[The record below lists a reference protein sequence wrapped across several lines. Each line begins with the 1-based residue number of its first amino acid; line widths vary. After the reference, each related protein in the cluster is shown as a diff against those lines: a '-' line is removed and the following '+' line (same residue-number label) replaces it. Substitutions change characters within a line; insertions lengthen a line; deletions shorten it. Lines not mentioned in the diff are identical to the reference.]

1 MEEVR
6 GERER
11 GEELIARA
19 RLEKDPARKLFF
31 ATQAMVF
38 LPEDPRAWI
47 ERGKALLK
55 TGMINEA
62 EEQILEVVRQN
73 PDEGEGWYLH
83 GIIKNIRGERGIA
96 KSSFQKATGAMTRPG
111 PAHYALG
118 RLLLEDGEYKDALR
132 LFDAALGEDR
142 RDPDI
147 WFARGRAL
155 LEMKRFNQAIISFDH
170 LLEIRPGDEQGRE
183 ARRKAI
189 RMMKQDLNRTE
200 ERDFTLLREEADYP
214 GLVRILSREKNSR
227 AMKAAHE
234 LIRLGTGS
242 TPYIRPLLSNNDPEI
257 RFRALHVLLAIGDPR
272 CAGLFVRLALS
283 MKTPEEGGGEKTAT
297 LLDAIGR
304 SLMRMR
310 QTAVVTALGEALA
323 ERDEKTMIRS
333 IRLVERTHDEQAVSL
348 LIKAATHPSI
358 RVAFVALTALGTL
371 GNQETIDQ
379 IFTHL
384 MSHDS
389 AIRGQAKEALRQV
402 IRRSLPPLMIR
413 YASGDEPDRAF
424 IREILHSIGGDL
436 VPVILREL
444 ARQDTPAIRDAL
456 SDALA
461 STAGPESVR
470 LLIDALASPEEG
482 VRQALPDAFRAVGV
496 PAIHP
501 LMKCLLD
508 PRRRVRE
515 RAEEILAGMG
525 RTAIPSLLVALESED
540 DKLRSAASDV
550 LTLMG
555 TSAVPALQDALLM
568 KTHDSET
575 IKMMNGLIS
584 GIQKKE
590 RMNRL
595 LAEYRGEEPL

>member
-1 MEEVR
+1 MGEEE
-6 GERER
+6 GDRER
-11 GEELIARA
+11 GEEFIARA

-31 ATQAMVF
+31 ATQAMAF
-38 LPEDPRAWI
+38 LPDDPGAWI

-55 TGMINEA
+55 SGMINEA
-62 EEQILEVVRQN
+62 EAQILEVIHQN

-83 GIIKNIRGERGIA
+83 GIINKIRGERDIA
-96 KSSFQKATGAMTRPG
+96 KSSFQKATGAMAKPG

-118 RLLLEDGEYKDALR
+118 KLLFEDKEYEEALR
-132 LFDAALGEDR
+132 LFDAALSEDK

-147 WFARGRAL
+147 WSARARVL

-170 LLEIRPGDEQGRE
+170 LLEIRPDDDRAKE
-183 ARRKAI
+183 ARRIAI
-189 RMMKQDLNRTE
+189 RRMKQDLNRTE

-242 TPYIRPLLSNNDPEI
+242 TPYIRPLLSSNDPEI

-283 MKTPEEGGGEKTAT
+283 METPEEGGGEKTAT

-304 SLMRMR
+304 SLRRIR
-310 QTAVVTALGEALA
+310 QPAAVSALEEALA
-323 ERDEKTMIRS
+323 GRDETKMIRA
-333 IRLVERTHDEQAVSL
+333 IRLAERIHDERAVPL
-348 LIKAATHPSI
+348 LIKAATHHSI

-371 GNQETIDQ
+371 GDHETIDQ
-379 IFTHL
+379 IFIHL

-389 AIRGQAKEALRQV
+389 SIREQAKEVLRQV
-402 IRRSLPPLMIR
+402 IQRSFQALMNR

-424 IREILHSIGGDL
+424 IREILRSIGGDL
-436 VPVILREL
+436 VPAILREL
-444 ARQDTPAIRDAL
+444 AHQDTPAIRDAL

-461 STAGPESVR
+461 AAADTKSIH

-482 VRQALPDAFRAVGV
+482 VRQALPAAFRAVGV

-501 LMKCLLD
+501 LIKSLLD

-515 RAEEILAGMG
+515 RTVEILAGMG
-525 RTAIPSLLVALESED
+525 RSAIPSLIVALESKD
-540 DKLRSAASDV
+540 DELHKGASDV
-550 LTLMG
+550 FMSMG
-555 TSAVPALQDALLM
+555 NDAVAELQDALM
-568 KTHDSET
+568 MRANDQNAT
-575 IKMMNGLIS
+575 ININKQIKEIL
-584 GIQKKE
+584 KKE

>member
-1 MEEVR
+1 MEER
-6 GERER
+6 GDQDR

-31 ATQAMVF
+31 ATQAMAF
-38 LPEDPRAWI
+38 LPDDPGAWI

-55 TGMINEA
+55 SGMINEA
-62 EEQILEVVRQN
+62 EAQILEVVRQN

-96 KSSFQKATGAMTRPG
+96 KSSFQKAAGAMANPG

-118 RLLLEDGEYKDALR
+118 KLLFEDKEYEEALR
-132 LFDAALGEDR
+132 LFDAALSEDR

-147 WFARGRAL
+147 WSARGSVL

-170 LLEIRPGDEQGRE
+170 LLEIRPDDEQAKE

-242 TPYIRPLLSNNDPEI
+242 TPYIRPLLSQNDPKI
-257 RFRALHVLLAIGDPR
+257 RFRALHVLLAIADPR
-272 CAGLFVRLALS
+272 CSKLFVRLALS
-283 MKTPEEGGGEKTAT
+283 IETPEEGGSEKAST

-304 SLMRMR
+304 SLKKTG
-310 QTAVVTALGEALA
+310 QPSVVSALEEVLSGK
-323 ERDEKTMIRS
+323 DETRIIRA
-333 IRLVERTHDEQAVSL
+333 IRLVERTHDEKAVPL
-348 LIKAATHPSI
+348 LIKAATLPSI
-358 RVAFVALTALGTL
+358 RVAFAALKALGTL
-371 GNQETIDQ
+371 GNEETIDQ
-379 IFTHL
+379 LFTHL
-384 MSHDS
+384 MSHDPS
-389 AIRGQAKEALRQV
+389 IRGQAKETLRQV
-402 IRRSLPPLMIR
+402 IRRSFSALMIR
-413 YASGDEPDRAF
+413 YASGDAPYRAF
-424 IREILHSIGGDL
+424 IREILRTIGGEL
-436 VPVILREL
+436 IPAILREL
-444 ARQDTPAIRDAL
+444 SRQDTKKMINAL
-456 SDALA
+456 SEALTT
-461 STAGPESVR
+461 TADPRSIH

-482 VRQALPDAFRAVGV
+482 VRQALPGAFQAVGV
-496 PAIHP
+496 PAVHP

-515 RAEEILAGMG
+515 RAEESLAGMG
-525 RTAIPSLLVALESED
+525 RTALPSLLSALESD
-540 DKLRSAASDV
+540 DPDLREGSADV
-550 LTLMG
+550 LTHMG
-555 TSAVPALQDALLM
+555 AEAVRALQDAVLM
-568 KTHDSET
+568 QTRGSDT
-575 IKMMNGLIS
+575 FLTMNNLIS
-584 GIQKKE
+584 RIQKKE

>member
-1 MEEVR
+1 MGEER
-6 GERER
+6 GDRER

-31 ATQAMVF
+31 ATQAMAF
-38 LPEDPRAWI
+38 LPDDPGAWI

-55 TGMINEA
+55 SGMINEA
-62 EEQILEVVRQN
+62 ETQILEVVRQN

-96 KSSFQKATGAMTRPG
+96 KSSFQKATGAMAKPG

-118 RLLLEDGEYKDALR
+118 KLLFEDKEYEEALR
-132 LFDAALGEDR
+132 LFDAALSEDK

-147 WFARGRAL
+147 WYARGRVL

-170 LLEIRPGDEQGRE
+170 LLEIRPDDEQAKE

-189 RMMKQDLNRTE
+189 RMMKHDLNRTE

-283 MKTPEEGGGEKTAT
+283 IETPEEGGGEKAAT

-304 SLMRMR
+304 SLRRMR
-310 QTAVVTALGEALA
+310 QPAAVSALEEALA
-323 ERDEKTMIRS
+323 GRNETKMIRS
-333 IRLVERTHDEQAVSL
+333 IRLVERIHDERAVSL
-348 LIKAATHPSI
+348 LIKAASHHSI

-371 GNQETIDQ
+371 GDQETIDQ

-384 MSHDS
+384 MSRDPS
-389 AIRGQAKEALRQV
+389 IRGQAKEVLRLV
-402 IRRSLPPLMIR
+402 IRRSFQPLMVR

-424 IREILHSIGGDL
+424 ILEILRSIGGDL

-444 ARQDTPAIRDAL
+444 VHQDTPAIRDAL
-456 SDALA
+456 SDALVA
-461 STAGPESVR
+461 AADPESIH

-482 VRQALPDAFRAVGV
+482 VRQALPAAFRAVGV

-501 LMKCLLD
+501 LMKSLLD

-515 RAEEILAGMG
+515 RTIEILADMG
-525 RTAIPSLLVALESED
+525 RSAIPSLLVALESED
-540 DKLRSAASDV
+540 EDLQSGASDV
-550 LTLMG
+550 LMRMG
-555 TSAVPALQDALLM
+555 NDAVPALQDAMLM
-568 KTHDSET
+568 KAHDPDT
-575 IKMMNGLIS
+575 TDMINNLIK
-584 GIQKKE
+584 GIVKKE
-590 RMNRL
+590 RMSRL